1 VQPIIVLLGVLFLD
15 SLLAALVWK
24 LIRVRLKIIRA
35 MGRVFATIFCFANL
49 LMAGVSIRE
58 LWLKGGDWF
67 YVVLLV
73 LGLIFGFRFGG
84 GISAGG
90 R

>member
-1 VQPIIVLLGVLFLD
+1 MQPIILLLGVLFLNA
-15 SLLAALVWK
+15 LLSTLVWK
-24 LIRVRLKIIRA
+24 LIRARLKILRA
-35 MGRVFATIFCFANL
+35 IGRVFATVFCLANL
-49 LMAGVSIRE
+49 LMAGISIRE

-67 YVVLLV
+67 YITLLV

-84 GISAGG
+84 GISAGH

>member
-84 GISAGG
+84 GISAGA

>member
-1 VQPIIVLLGVLFLD
+1 LQPIVTLLGVLFLNALI
-15 SLLAALVWK
+15 STLVWK
-24 LIRVRLKIIRA
+24 LIRVRTKAVRA
-35 MGRVFATIFCFANL
+35 IGRVFATICCFANL
-49 LMAGVSIRE
+49 LMAGIAIRE

-67 YVVLLV
+67 YIALLV
-73 LGLIFGFRFGG
+73 LGLIFAFRFGG

>member
-1 VQPIIVLLGVLFLD
+1 LQPIIVLLGVLFLN
-15 SLLAALVWK
+15 SLIAALVWK
-24 LIRVRLKIIRA
+24 LIRTQSGIGRPV
-35 MGRVFATIFCFANL
+35 GRVFATIFCFANL
-49 LMAGVSIRE
+49 LMAGISIRE

-67 YVVLLV
+67 YIVLLI

>member
-1 VQPIIVLLGVLFLD
+1 MQPIIVLLGVLFLD

>member
-1 VQPIIVLLGVLFLD
+1 LQPIIVLLGVLFLNAVL
-15 SLLAALVWK
+15 STLVWK
-24 LIRVRLKIIRA
+24 LIRARPTIVRA
-35 MGRVFATIFCFANL
+35 VGRVLATIFCFANL
-49 LMAGVSIRE
+49 LMAGISIRE

-67 YVVLLV
+67 YIVLLL

>member
-1 VQPIIVLLGVLFLD
+1 LQQIIILLGVLFLN
-15 SLLAALVWK
+15 SVIAALVWK
-24 LIRVRLKIIRA
+24 LIRTQSGVVRPV
-35 MGRVFATIFCFANL
+35 GRVFATIFCFANL
-49 LMAGVSIRE
+49 LMAGTSIRE
-58 LWLKGGDWF
+58 LWLKGADWF
-67 YVVLLV
+67 YIVLLI

>member
-1 VQPIIVLLGVLFLD
+1 MQPIIVLLGVLFLNAVL
-15 SLLAALVWK
+15 STLVWK
-24 LIRVRLKIIRA
+24 MIRVRPALVRA
-35 MGRVFATIFCFANL
+35 LGRVLATIFCFANL
-49 LMAGVSIRE
+49 LMAGISIRE

-67 YVVLLV
+67 YIVLLL

>member
-1 VQPIIVLLGVLFLD
+1 MQPIIVLLGVLFLN
-15 SLLAALVWK
+15 SLIAALVWK
-24 LIRVRLKIIRA
+24 LIRAQSGVVRPV
-35 MGRVFATIFCFANL
+35 GRVFATIFCFANL
-49 LMAGVSIRE
+49 LMAGISIRE
-58 LWLKGGDWF
+58 LWLKGADWF

-73 LGLIFGFRFGG
+73 LGLIFAFRFGG

>member
-1 VQPIIVLLGVLFLD
+1 MQPIIVLLGVLFLN
-15 SLLAALVWK
+15 SLIAALVWK
-24 LIRVRLKIIRA
+24 LIRARSGVVRPV
-35 MGRVFATIFCFANL
+35 GRVFATIFCFANL
-49 LMAGVSIRE
+49 LIAGVSIRE

-84 GISAGG
+84 GISAGA